1 MREIKQF
8 LYTHR
13 KTSTTHS
20 IAFVLGFV
28 IAYFVFTNTDY
39 TKIENN
45 ALELE
50 NLKGQIKEKESDLV
64 PANDLSDDLES
75 AKKEIEFLNDKVNQT
90 LKENERL
97 KKIKVANVTNLSDAD
112 LEQFIT
118 EWAKRKGR
126 LPE

>member
-1 MREIKQF
+1 MKQF
-8 LYTHR
+8 ILSHHQTII
-13 KTSTTHS
+13 THS

-50 NLKGQIKEKESDLV
+50 NVKGQIKEKESDLV